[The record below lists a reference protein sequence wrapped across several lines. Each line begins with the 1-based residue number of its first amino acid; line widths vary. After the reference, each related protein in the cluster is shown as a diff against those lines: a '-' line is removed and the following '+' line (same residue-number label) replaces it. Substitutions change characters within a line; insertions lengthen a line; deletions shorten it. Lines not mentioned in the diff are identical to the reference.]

1 MENECSFNNNTF
13 LIVSSLFSFY
23 VPTISM
29 IALYYK
35 VFQVIRTRIHN
46 PKFGQNKI
54 VIQLK
59 KMSIKKKKDVIT
71 KPKNSNSP
79 DGFPENEALADP
91 IDVECRNSTIK
102 NFEEDLTISLMNKDN
117 IRRDSTVSQKK
128 TDENKKIKK
137 KPNNFASK
145 KEKKVTKTL
154 AIVLIVYLV
163 CW

>member
-1 MENECSFNNNTF
+1 
-13 LIVSSLFSFY
+13 
-23 VPTISM
+23 M

-79 DGFPENEALADP
+79 DWKF
-91 IDVECRNSTIK
+91 RN
-102 NFEEDLTISLMNKDN
+102 
-117 IRRDSTVSQKK
+117 
-128 TDENKKIKK
+128 
-137 KPNNFASK
+137 
-145 KEKKVTKTL
+145 
-154 AIVLIVYLV
+154 
-163 CW
+163 